1 MQSLKHAMT
10 AAAAALSTWMK
21 MSGEWT
27 ASQRAGAGF

>member
-10 AAAAALSTWMK
+10 AAGALSTWMK